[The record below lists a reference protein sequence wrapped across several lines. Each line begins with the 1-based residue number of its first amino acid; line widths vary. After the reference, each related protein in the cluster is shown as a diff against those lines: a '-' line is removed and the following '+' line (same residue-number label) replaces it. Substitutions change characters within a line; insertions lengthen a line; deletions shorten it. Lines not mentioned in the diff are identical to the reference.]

1 MGGSINGGGPKI
13 DGLYVYMFICLWTI
27 PLSQYE
33 GFRLPLCCSE
43 GHFADIEWAQ
53 KGHGFSTARSHISES
68 PRFAEEH
75 GSKRLELDPSISL
88 DDLNEL

>member
-1 MGGSINGGGPKI
+1 MKDFGYPSFVRKAILQTSAHGP
-13 DGLYVYMFICLWTI
+13 M
-27 PLSQYE
+27 
-33 GFRLPLCCSE
+33 
-43 GHFADIEWAQ
+43 
-53 KGHGFSTARSHISES
+53 GHGFSTSRSHISES